1 MITKPETLQQ
11 ASKRQKKEGLRIA
24 WSRFSLDLDKRTYV
38 MGVLNRTPDSFS
50 DGGKYMSEESAV
62 SYALNMARDGADII
76 DIGGESTR
84 PGALPV
90 DVNEEL
96 GRVIPVIKRLKALID
111 IPISIDTSKSHV
123 AKAALENGASMVND
137 ITGLKGDRD
146 MAGVVARFDVPIC
159 IMHMKGSPRTMQIS
173 PQYDDLIG
181 EIIASLRESIDLA
194 AGAGIDEKKIIIDP
208 GIGFGKTLEHNL
220 KIIKEL
226 RRLTNLGRPILIGPS
241 RKSFIGQIL
250 NSDVSERLTG
260 TSSSVALAISNGAN
274 IVRVHDVREM
284 VDCAR
289 VADSICRA

>member
-1 MITKPETLQQ
+1 
-11 ASKRQKKEGLRIA
+11 
-24 WSRFSLDLDKRTYV
+24 

-146 MAGVVARFDVPIC
+146 MAGVVTRFDVPIC

>member
-1 MITKPETLQQ
+1 
-11 ASKRQKKEGLRIA
+11 
-24 WSRFSLDLDKRTYV
+24 